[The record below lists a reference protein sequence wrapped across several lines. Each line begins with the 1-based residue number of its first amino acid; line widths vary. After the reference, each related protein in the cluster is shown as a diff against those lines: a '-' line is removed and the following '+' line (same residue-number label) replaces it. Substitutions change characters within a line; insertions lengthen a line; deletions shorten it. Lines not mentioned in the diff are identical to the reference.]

1 MSRSQGSNR
10 PFPTIPTHRLLLRP
24 FTIRDVDNV
33 TNALSQPETTYWL
46 QHVPYP
52 YTSSDS
58 AAWITKHPQSWHLGI
73 SLELAIEEKNT
84 QQLAGTIGLFELTQG
99 KNYLGYW
106 LAPQYWGKGYC
117 HEAALALTQWAS
129 AHLGLHIIR
138 GRCIRENSRSART
151 LQRIGMTLEKVE
163 YDSRLINGT
172 LHDVMHYGLT
182 LRCDGPG

>member
-1 MSRSQGSNR
+1 MSHLQGNNR

-24 FTIRDVDNV
+24 FTVRDVDSV

-73 SLELAIEEKNT
+73 SLELAIEEKTT
-84 QQLAGTIGLFELTQG
+84 QQLAGTIGLFELTQE

-129 AHLGLHIIR
+129 AHLGLHTIR

-182 LRCDGPG
+182 LRCDGSG